1 MCAALSGAFDGT
13 NVRLPH
19 MDQVLQQILGYLKAT
34 WHRRWWAVAVAW
46 LVCIVGWTWVMM
58 LPDRYEA
65 SARVYVDTQT
75 LLGPLLSGLAIQ
87 PNVEQQI
94 RLMTRQLVS
103 RPTLEKVARMT
114 DLDVQAKTPAQTEAL
129 LTGLASRISIADAGR
144 ENLYTISYQDANGNL
159 AKKVVQSLLTI
170 FVEGSLGKNRQD
182 ISSSSRFIEEQLQ
195 QYQQKLNDAD
205 NALKEFKQKHIGMMP
220 GQGGD
225 YYAKLAEVS
234 GQLRQAQLDQQEAMR
249 RRDQLKRQLADEDPQ
264 LSAAAA
270 VVSTDSEID
279 GRIQVLQQQMD
290 QLRLKYTDRHPD
302 VQLTQRLIDKLEAQK
317 KAELAERKADPSA
330 SKIQNPVYQQLTIA
344 IAEADGTVA
353 SLGARVAEYQRR
365 YGELRKASNLI
376 PQVEQEY
383 TELTRNYAT
392 YRENYDALLKR
403 RESATM
409 SGEVESKTDTVDFRV
424 IDPPFVPSKP
434 AWPNRP
440 LLLSLVTLGAL
451 VAGVAVAFL
460 LSQLRRT
467 VTDRRVLRELTG
479 LPLLGAVARV
489 ETDESRRRKRKGLM
503 AYLAA
508 LGSLIAAYGA
518 VMVVQ
523 MVISRA
529 G

>member
-1 MCAALSGAFDGT
+1 
-13 NVRLPH
+13 
-19 MDQVLQQILGYLKAT
+19 MDQLLQQILGYAKAA
-34 WHRRWWAVAVAW
+34 WQRRWWGVAVAW
-46 LVCIVGWTWVMM
+46 LVCIVGWTWVM
-58 LPDRYEA
+58 LIPDRYQA

-75 LLGPLLSGLAIQ
+75 LLKPLLSGLTVE

-94 RLMTRQLVS
+94 KLMTRQLVS

-114 DLDVQAKTPAQTEAL
+114 DLDVKAKTPEQTEKML
-129 LTGLASRISIADAGR
+129 NDLAEKISIADAGR
-144 ENLYTISYQDANGNL
+144 ENLYTISYQDASSDL

-170 FVEGSLGKNRQD
+170 FVESSLGKTRQD

-195 QYQQKLNDAD
+195 QYQQKLTDAE

-234 GQLRQAQLDQQEAMR
+234 AQLRQAQLDQQEATNR
-249 RRDQLKRQLADEDPQ
+249 RNQLKRQLADEEPE

-270 VVSTDSEID
+270 VVSTNSEID
-279 GRIQVLQQQMD
+279 GRIQALQQQQD
-290 QLRLKYTDRHPD
+290 QLRLKYTELHPD
-302 VQLTQRLIDKLEAQK
+302 IQANKRLIEKLEAQK
-317 KAELAERKADPSA
+317 KAELAQRKADPA
-330 SKIQNPVYQQLTIA
+330 GTKIQNPVYQQLTIA
-344 IAEADGTVA
+344 IAEADATVS

-365 YGELRKASNLI
+365 FAELRNASNMI

-383 TELTRNYAT
+383 TQLTRDYDV
-392 YRENYDALLKR
+392 YRQNYDALLKR
-403 RESATM
+403 RESVTM

-424 IDPPFVPSKP
+424 IDPPFVPSQP

-440 LLLSLVTLGAL
+440 LLLSLVTLGGL
-451 VAGVAVAFL
+451 IAGVAVAFL

-489 ETDESRRRKRKGLM
+489 ETDESRRRKRKGLLT
-503 AYLAA
+503 YLAA
-508 LGSLIAAYGA
+508 LGSLIAAYGG
-518 VMVVQ
+518 VMVLQLVL
-523 MVISRA
+523 SRA